1 MRPVTHCGILELL
14 ARTVISNQ
22 VGGNMSSKAA
32 ASIVGMMA
40 IALYSGLGMAA
51 ADPYQ
56 LNLPEPQTIIARQI
70 YDQHT
75 MLLWICLAIFIGV
88 FGVMFYSVLKH
99 RKSVGYKAANF
110 HHSTTVEIIWTI
122 IPFFILVGM
131 AFPATKTIIAMKDT
145 SSPDITIKTTGYQW
159 KWGYDYLTGEGEGI
173 SFLSNL
179 ATPRAQIENA
189 SPKEE
194 NYLLEVDN
202 PVVVP
207 VGKKVRIII
216 TANDVLHAWW
226 VPALGVKQDAIP
238 GYIRDAWFT
247 IDKPGTYRGQCAEL
261 CGKDHGFMPIV
272 VEAVEPEKYTQW
284 VAEQK
289 SKSAA
294 AVVDVSKEFTMD
306 ELKAEGEKVYA
317 ANCVACHQANGKGIP
332 GTFAALD
339 GSKVATGPKAGHI
352 DIVMNGKTG
361 TAMAAFK
368 HLSDVQIAAV
378 VTYER
383 NAWGNAAG
391 DVVQPSEINEF
402 RK

>member
-1 MRPVTHCGILELL
+1 
-14 ARTVISNQ
+14 
-22 VGGNMSSKAA
+22 MSSKATA
-32 ASIVGMMA
+32 ALIGVLTL
-40 IALYSGLGMAA
+40 ALYSGLSMAIP
-51 ADPYQ
+51 DPYQ
-56 LNLPEPQTIIARQI
+56 LNLQEPQTIIAQQT

-75 MLLWICLAIFIGV
+75 MVLWVCLVIFIGV

-99 RKSVGYKAANF
+99 RKDAGYKAANF

-122 IPFFILVGM
+122 IPFFILIGM
-131 AFPATKTIIAMKDT
+131 AYPATKTIIAMKDT

-173 SFLSNL
+173 SFYSNL
-179 ATPRAQIENA
+179 STPRAQIENKE
-189 SPKEE
+189 PKGEH
-194 NYLLEVDN
+194 YLLEVDN
-202 PVVVP
+202 PLVVP
-207 VGKKVRIII
+207 VGKKVRILL

-238 GYIRDAWFT
+238 GFIRDVWFNV
-247 IDKPGTYRGQCAEL
+247 DKPGTYRGQCAEL
-261 CGKDHGFMPIV
+261 CGKEHGFMPIV

-289 SKSAA
+289 KKSAA
-294 AVVDVSKEFTMD
+294 TAVDVNKVFTAD
-306 ELKAEGEKVYA
+306 ELKTEGEKVYA

-332 GTFAALD
+332 GTFPGLD
-339 GSKVATGPKAGHI
+339 GSKIATGPKADHI
-352 DIVMNGKTG
+352 NIVINGKTG

-368 HLSDVQIAAV
+368 HLSNVQIAAV

-383 NAWGNAAG
+383 NAWGNTAG
-391 DVVQPSEINEF
+391 DVVQPSEINDF

>member
-1 MRPVTHCGILELL
+1 
-14 ARTVISNQ
+14 
-22 VGGNMSSKAA
+22 MSSKATA
-32 ASIVGMMA
+32 ALIGVLTL
-40 IALYSGLGMAA
+40 ALYSGLSMAA
-51 ADPYQ
+51 PDPYQ
-56 LNLPEPQTIIARQI
+56 LNLQQPQTIIAQQT

-75 MLLWICLAIFIGV
+75 MVLWVCLVIFIGV

-99 RKSVGYKAANF
+99 RKDAGYKAANF

-122 IPFFILVGM
+122 IPFFILIGM
-131 AFPATKTIIAMKDT
+131 AYPATKTIIAMKDT

-159 KWGYDYLTGEGEGI
+159 KWGYDYLIGEGEGI

-179 ATPRAQIENA
+179 STPRAQIENKE
-189 SPKEE
+189 PKGEH
-194 NYLLEVDN
+194 YLLEVDN
-202 PVVVP
+202 PLVVP
-207 VGKKVRIII
+207 VGKKVRILL

-238 GYIRDAWFT
+238 GFIRDVWFNV
-247 IDKPGTYRGQCAEL
+247 DKPGTYRGQCAEL
-261 CGKDHGFMPIV
+261 CGKEHGFMPIV
-272 VEAVEPEKYTQW
+272 VVALEPEKYTQW
-284 VAEQK
+284 VAQQTK
-289 SKSAA
+289 KSAA
-294 AVVDVSKEFTMD
+294 TAVDVNKVFTAD

-339 GSKVATGPKAGHI
+339 GSKIATGPKAEHLN
-352 DIVMNGKTG
+352 IVMNGKNG

-383 NAWGNAAG
+383 NAWGNTAG
-391 DVVQPSEINEF
+391 DVVQPSEINDL

>member
-1 MRPVTHCGILELL
+1 
-14 ARTVISNQ
+14 
-22 VGGNMSSKAA
+22 MSSKAA
-32 ASIVGMMA
+32 STIMWGLTA
-40 IALYSGLGMAA
+40 ALYSGLALAA

-56 LNLPEPQTIIARQI
+56 LNLPEPQSTIARQI

-75 MLLWICLAIFIGV
+75 LALWICLVIFVGV
-88 FGVMFYSVLKH
+88 FGTMFYSVLKH

-131 AFPATKTIIAMKDT
+131 AYPATKTIIAMKDT

-159 KWGYDYLTGEGEGI
+159 KWGYDYITGEGEGI
-173 SFLSNL
+173 SFLSAL
-179 ATPRAQIENA
+179 ATPKAQIENTA
-189 SPKEE
+189 TKNE

-207 VGKKVRIII
+207 VGKKVRILL

-238 GYIRDAWFT
+238 GYVRDTWFT
-247 IDKPGTYRGQCAEL
+247 ADKPGTYRGQCAEL
-261 CGKDHGFMPIV
+261 CGKEHGFMPII
-272 VEAVEPEKYTQW
+272 VEAVEPQKYTQW

-289 SKSAA
+289 KKSAA
-294 AVVDVSKEFTMD
+294 TDSDANKVFTPE
-306 ELKAEGEKVYA
+306 ELKAEGVKVYT
-317 ANCVACHQANGKGIP
+317 ANCAACHQANGKGLP
-332 GTFAALD
+332 GTFPPLE
-339 GSKVATGPKAGHI
+339 GSKLASGPKADHI
-352 DIVMNGKTG
+352 KIVMEGKAG
-361 TAMAAFK
+361 TAMSAFK
-368 HLSDVQIAAV
+368 HLSDVQIASV

-383 NAWGNAAG
+383 SSWGNTG
-391 DVVQPSEINEF
+391 DVVQPSEMNQF

>member
-1 MRPVTHCGILELL
+1 
-14 ARTVISNQ
+14 
-22 VGGNMSSKAA
+22 MSSKAA
-32 ASIVGMMA
+32 ATIVGIVA
-40 IALYSGLGMAA
+40 TALYSGLGMAAA

-56 LNLPEPQTIIARQI
+56 LNLPEPQTPIAQQI
-70 YDQHT
+70 YDLHT
-75 MLLWICLAIFIGV
+75 LVLWICLVIFVGV
-88 FGVMFYSVLKH
+88 FGVMLYSILKH
-99 RKSVGYKAANF
+99 RKSLDYPAANF

-122 IPFFILVGM
+122 IPFFILIGM
-131 AFPATKTIIAMKDT
+131 AYPATKTIIAMKDT

-159 KWGYDYLTGEGEGI
+159 KWGYDYLIGEGEGI

-179 ATPRAQIENA
+179 STPRAQIENKE
-189 SPKEE
+189 PKGEH
-194 NYLLEVDN
+194 YLLEVDN
-202 PVVVP
+202 PLVVP
-207 VGKKVRIII
+207 VGKKVRILL

-238 GYIRDAWFT
+238 GFIRDVWFNV
-247 IDKPGTYRGQCAEL
+247 DKPGTYRGQCAEL
-261 CGKDHGFMPIV
+261 CGKEHGFMPIV
-272 VEAVEPEKYTQW
+272 VVALEPEKYTQW
-284 VAEQK
+284 VAEQTK
-289 SKSAA
+289 KSAA
-294 AVVDVSKEFTMD
+294 TAVDVNKVFTAD

-339 GSKVATGPKAGHI
+339 GSKIATGPKAEHLN
-352 DIVMNGKTG
+352 IVMNGKNG

-383 NAWGNAAG
+383 NAWGNTAG
-391 DVVQPSEINEF
+391 DVVQPSEINDL

>member
-1 MRPVTHCGILELL
+1 
-14 ARTVISNQ
+14 
-22 VGGNMSSKAA
+22 MSSKATA
-32 ASIVGMMA
+32 ALIGVL
-40 IALYSGLGMAA
+40 ALAFYSGLSMAVP
-51 ADPYQ
+51 DPYQ
-56 LNLPEPQTIIARQI
+56 LNLQTPQTAIAQQM

-75 MLLWICLAIFIGV
+75 MVLWVCLAIFIGV

-99 RKSVGYKAANF
+99 RKDAGYKAANF

-122 IPFFILVGM
+122 IPFFILAGM
-131 AFPATKTIIAMKDT
+131 AYPATKTIIAMKDT

-159 KWGYDYLTGEGEGI
+159 KWGYDYLIGEGEGI
-173 SFLSNL
+173 SFFSNL
-179 ATPRAQIENA
+179 STPRAQIENRE
-189 SPKEE
+189 PKGE

-202 PVVVP
+202 PLVVP
-207 VGKKVRIII
+207 VGKKVRVLI

-238 GYIRDAWFT
+238 GFIRDVWFNV
-247 IDKPGTYRGQCAEL
+247 DKPGTYRGQCAEL
-261 CGKDHGFMPIV
+261 CGKEHGFMPIV
-272 VEAVEPEKYTQW
+272 VVAMEQDKYSQW
-284 VAEQK
+284 VSEQK
-289 SKSAA
+289 KKSAA
-294 AVVDVSKEFTMD
+294 TVVDVNKQFTAE

-317 ANCVACHQANGKGIP
+317 GNCVACHQANGKGIP

-339 GSKVATGPKAGHI
+339 GSKIATGPKADHI
-352 DIVMNGKTG
+352 NIVMNGKTG

-383 NAWGNAAG
+383 NAWGNTAG
-391 DVVQPSEINEF
+391 DVVQPSEINDF

>member
-1 MRPVTHCGILELL
+1 MSKVTAAL
-14 ARTVISNQ
+14 AGVLTFA
-22 VGGNMSSKAA
+22 M
-32 ASIVGMMA
+32 
-40 IALYSGLGMAA
+40 YSGLAMAA
-51 ADPYQ
+51 ADPHQ

-75 MLLWICLAIFIGV
+75 LALWICLAIFIGV
-88 FGVMFYSVLKH
+88 FGTMFYSVLKH
-99 RKSVGYKAANF
+99 RKDAGYKAANF

-131 AFPATKTIIAMKDT
+131 AYPATKTIIAMKDT

-159 KWGYDYLTGEGEGI
+159 KWGYDYITGEGEGI
-173 SFLSNL
+173 SFLSAL
-179 ATPRAQIENA
+179 STPRAQQEN
-189 SPKEE
+189 KETKGE

-202 PVVVP
+202 PLVVP
-207 VGKKVRIII
+207 TGKKIRILL
-216 TANDVLHAWW
+216 TANDVIHAWW

-238 GYIRDAWFT
+238 GFIRDTWFT
-247 IDKPGTYRGQCAEL
+247 ADKPGTYRGQCAEL
-261 CGKDHGFMPIV
+261 CGKEHGFMPIV
-272 VEAVEPEKYTQW
+272 VEALEPEKYAQW
-284 VAEQK
+284 VAEK
-289 SKSAA
+289 KKKSAVA
-294 AVVDVSKEFTMD
+294 AVDVNKTFTLD

-317 ANCVACHQANGKGIP
+317 GNCVACHQANGKGVP

-339 GSKVATGPKAGHI
+339 GSKIATGPKGEHI
-352 DIVMNGKTG
+352 NIVMNGKTG

-383 NAWGNAAG
+383 NAWGNTTG
-391 DVVQPSEINEF
+391 DVVQPSEINEL